1 MSEYKLSYRGDEIN
15 TLLGKAGTA
24 LQTHQDISHLA
35 TKAEVELKQDII
47 SDINDIRNG
56 ASLGASALQR
66 VPFNYATTEYVDT
79 SIESAIADAIITT
92 LNTPV

>member
-15 TLLGKAGTA
+15 KLLSKAGTA

-35 TKAEVELKQDII
+35 TKEEVELKQDII

-66 VPFNYATTEYVDT
+66 VPSNYATTEYVDT
-79 SIESAIADAIITT
+79 SIKSAIADAIITT